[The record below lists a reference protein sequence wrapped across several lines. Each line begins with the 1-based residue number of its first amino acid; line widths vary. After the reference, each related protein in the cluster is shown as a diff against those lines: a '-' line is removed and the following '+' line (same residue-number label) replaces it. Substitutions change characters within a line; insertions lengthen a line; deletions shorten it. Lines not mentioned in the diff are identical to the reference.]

1 VSGSGHGSLW
11 DTLSSVRDLGRI
23 QEIAV
28 VLLRYGFGDV
38 AARVGMTGALEK
50 AGRLLRMEH
59 ADQYLTM
66 PTPERLRRTLQDLG
80 PTFIKFG
87 QILSTRVD
95 LLPPEY
101 LRELGQLQ
109 NNVPALDFELLRP
122 QVRQDLGCEP
132 EDIFARI
139 DTVPL
144 AAASLAQTHRAWLAD
159 GTALV
164 LKIRRPGIREVVEAD
179 LRLLARLAD
188 IAEARAPDLRRYH
201 PVEVVRQFTASLRNE
216 LDFAAECRN
225 AERIAANFAGHP
237 EIVVPAVVWPLT
249 SERLNVQEF
258 VGAIPGA
265 DIAAVEAAGLDRA
278 QLARSGANIVLKMVL
293 EDGLFHADPHPGNI
307 FYLPDGRIAVID
319 FGMVGHVNAQ
329 RRGQV
334 ARLLYGLVAQ
344 RPEDVA
350 DILIDWAGQAE
361 VDEARLQ
368 ADIDEMIDQYRGLA
382 LKDLHMG
389 RMLLGVSALLRQ
401 HALVLPGDLALM
413 IKAFLTLEGLGRLL
427 DPDFDMASEA
437 RPFLER
443 AMLQRYSP
451 RRLAKRGQRAL
462 AGSLDLLEDLPR
474 ELRRM
479 LRHYGQGKFKL
490 EVTSLRPF
498 GNQVAHAVNRLTMG
512 IITAALIVGSSIVI
526 DSGGVASRFRTVL
539 GLGGFIGAG
548 LCGVVLLVW
557 ILRSG
562 RR

>member
-1 VSGSGHGSLW
+1 VSASGRVSLW
-11 DTLSSVRDLGRI
+11 DTLTSVRDLGRI
-23 QEIAV
+23 QEIGM
-28 VLLRYGFGDV
+28 VLVRYGFGDV

-59 ADQYLTM
+59 ADEYLTM

-80 PTFIKFG
+80 PTFIKLG
-87 QILSTRVD
+87 QILATRVD

-109 NNVPALDFELLRP
+109 NNVPALDFELVRP
-122 QVRQDLGCEP
+122 QVREDLGCEP
-132 EDIFARI
+132 EEIFARI

-201 PVEVVRQFTASLRNE
+201 PTEVVRQFTVSLRNE

-237 EIVVPAVVWPLT
+237 EIVVPAVVWSLT

-265 DIAAVEAAGLDRA
+265 DMAAVEAAGLDRA
-278 QLARSGANIVLKMVL
+278 QLARTGANIVLKMVL

-350 DILIDWAGQAE
+350 DILMDWAGPAE

-389 RMLLGVSALLRQ
+389 RMLLGVSTLLRQ

-413 IKAFLTLEGLGRLL
+413 VKAFLTLEGLGRLL
-427 DPDFDMASEA
+427 DPEFDMASEA

-451 RRLAKRGQRAL
+451 RRLAKRGKRAL

-474 ELRRM
+474 QLRRM
-479 LRHYGQGKFKL
+479 LRSYGQGRFKL

-498 GNQVAHAVNRLTMG
+498 GNQFAHAVNRLTMG

-526 DSGGVASRFRTVL
+526 DSGGVASRFRTAL
-539 GLGGFIGAG
+539 GLGGFIGAA

-557 ILRSG
+557 IVRSG